1 MYCVGVDK
9 VKVLELK
16 NVTKQINGKVILKG
30 INFDVSQGEIVGFLG
45 PNGAGKTTTIK
56 LILGILKPGG
66 GEILINNK
74 NIKNKNTLINEF
86 KNISSIVE
94 APALY
99 EYLSGYENLKQIARL
114 DKRISNEDIDKTIE
128 TLDLKFS
135 IYNKVKTYSLG
146 MKQRLAIAMALI
158 TKPKLLIL
166 DEPTNGLDPSG
177 IIEVRELLKKVVQV
191 NGVSILISSHILGE
205 LEHLC
210 DRVVFINNGKI
221 VRNEKLTEIEESKFI
236 IVPKKCDECMKILKG
251 MPFVYSFSLVQN
263 KILVIAD
270 SDCAHMI
277 LHELAKN
284 NVDIEEM
291 YRYHQTL
298 EEKYR
303 EVYNK

>member
-16 NVTKQINGKVILKG
+16 NVTKQINGKAILKG

-251 MPFVYSFSLVQN
+251 MPFVHSFSLVQN